1 LASSDSRPVFREVQR
16 FPLRRIAL
24 ALASPPCFML
34 GLLIW
39 QVMLGHAWGK
49 HPMSNGDVIG
59 WTMFLWLIYLR
70 LITVRLV
77 TEVRNGELIVR
88 MRGLWR
94 LRRVP
99 LDRIQ
104 SVGTITHDI
113 ARDYGGYGIRSTR
126 EGKAYVAGGGRGV
139 RVTLLAGEKLVVGS
153 QRPDELAAAL
163 SGSAIPPHSS
173 AKTQRT
179 H

>member
-1 LASSDSRPVFREVQR
+1 MASSDSRPVFREVQR

-39 QVMLGHAWGK
+39 QVALGHSWGK

-59 WTMFLWLIYLR
+59 WTVFLWLIYLR

-77 TEVRNGELIVR
+77 TEVRNAELVIAL
-88 MRGLWR
+88 RGLWR
-94 LRRVP
+94 LRRIP

-104 SVGTITHDI
+104 SVETIAHDI
-113 ARDYGGYGIRSTR
+113 ARDYGGYGIRTTR
-126 EGKAYVAGGGRGV
+126 EGKAYVAGGVGGV
-139 RVTLLAGEKLVVGS
+139 RLNLAAGEKVVVGS
-153 QRPDELAAAL
+153 QRPDELTAAL
-163 SGSAIPPHSS
+163 RASLHPQQP
-173 AKTQRT
+173 
-179 H
+179 